1 MEVSTFEFESAVR
14 SRQVESPK
22 SYVTKRKN
30 KARNEA
36 LASCTVSIFVKSN
49 RDNIRRRFCVLTYQC
64 SYKKGVSNIKEW
76 DDS

>member
-36 LASCTVSIFVKSN
+36 LASCTVSIFVKPN
-49 RDNIRRRFCVLTYQC
+49 NIRRRFCVLTYQC